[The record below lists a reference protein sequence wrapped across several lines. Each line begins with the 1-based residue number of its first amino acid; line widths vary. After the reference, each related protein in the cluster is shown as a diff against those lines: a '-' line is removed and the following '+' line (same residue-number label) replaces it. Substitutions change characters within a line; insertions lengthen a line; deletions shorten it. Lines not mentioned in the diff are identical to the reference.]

1 MLRRWPGATA
11 AVLVTLVTLGLV
23 AVDVTDAAARRW
35 WADRAFATDV
45 MAGILVVLIT
55 VLVVDQVVRVRQL
68 KDRAR
73 ATAAQA
79 AILMLQAS
87 RAKQNVSA
95 AMNGSGD
102 RDAALDEVRTYM
114 TILSMSAP
122 VLIDARVSRTFLEQA
137 QRLGAELARELAS
150 GAKASGETSAA
161 SDSQLEDSF
170 QRLRSASAPLLD
182 VLTAEQR
189 NAAGGAESAGA

>member
-1 MLRRWPGATA
+1 VLRRWPGATA
-11 AVLVTLVTLGLV
+11 AALITLVTLGLI
-23 AVDVTDAAARRW
+23 AVDLTDAAARRW

-45 MAGILVVLIT
+45 VAGILVVLIT

-73 ATAAQA
+73 AMAAQA
-79 AILMLQAS
+79 AILMLQAA

-114 TILSMSAP
+114 TILSISAP
-122 VLIDARVSRTFLEQA
+122 LLIDARVSRTFLEQA
-137 QRLGAELARELAS
+137 QTLGAELARGLGS
-150 GAKASGETSAA
+150 GVTESGEASTP
-161 SDSQLEDSF
+161 SDSRLEDTF
-170 QRLRSASAPLLD
+170 QRLRSASAPLLA

-189 NAAGGAESAGA
+189 GAAGGGESQ